1 MTRIP
6 PSRWKVVERG
16 RRLEVI
22 DTQSDARI
30 GAAPPPPAPASGAR
44 PGRSATK
51 ARPARAER
59 DGVWLRKVSFDGTS
73 DLTTHRLYDD
83 RGPRTVRLDPL
94 SARIA
99 GLAMG
104 GIVVTLTAL
113 IVAAVFWPAILL
125 VLVPLFQGNIRAPI
139 RRAITQW
146 LDTRETGAA

>member
-22 DTQSDARI
+22 DTQSGVRI
-30 GAAPPPPAPASGAR
+30 GAAPPPVPSSGAR
-44 PGRSATK
+44 PGRPVTK
-51 ARPARAER
+51 ARPAPAEK
-59 DGVWLRKVSFDGTS
+59 DGVWLRKVSFGGTS

-83 RGPRTVRLDPL
+83 KGPRTVRLDPL

-99 GLAMG
+99 GLAIG
-104 GIVVTLTAL
+104 GIVLALTAL

-125 VLVPLFQGNIRAPI
+125 VLVPLFQGNIRAPF
-139 RRAITQW
+139 RRAVTQW
-146 LDTRETGAA
+146 LDARETGAA